1 MNELDQKIL
10 NASLPLTAIITN
22 PSRENIEK
30 ALAGLTQLWK
40 DLSASVVQNRMD
52 TGSFNDVL
60 AMVEQGELFKSM
72 VMNLTETLQNNNMY
86 EELVGFAKEILDHV
100 KFNEPSELEFKHAL
114 KKATLLAID
123 ECQGTSA
130 AAEFFKTWRKEEPG
144 SGYASGSWITL
155 LKKHEQYEDA
165 HDFAA
170 LAIEKI
176 TGELPDDEFFIDAFQ
191 ELSEEEGNMYAFDVI
206 QEQWMELQTE
216 LENRTQYYGL
226 VQSMIKNDR
235 PDGIRDVYDELVD
248 DVGDRSEA
256 HHLVEMMVQYLK
268 DQDDFS
274 EEGVLDLM
282 EKYLEGDDSFL
293 NE

>member
-1 MNELDQKIL
+1 MY
-10 NASLPLTAIITN
+10 A
-22 PSRENIEK
+22 
-30 ALAGLTQLWK
+30 
-40 DLSASVVQNRMD
+40 
-52 TGSFNDVL
+52 VL
-60 AMVEQGELFKSM
+60 RHAVFIAVEQIDVRM
-72 VMNLTETLQNNNMY
+72 RR
-86 EELVGFAKEILDHV
+86 KEILDHV

-114 KKATLLAID
+114 KKAALLAID

-191 ELSEEEGNMYAFDVI
+191 ELSEEEGNMDAFDVI

-216 LENRTQYYGL
+216 LENRTQYYA
-226 VQSMIKNDR
+226 
-235 PDGIRDVYDELVD
+235 
-248 DVGDRSEA
+248 EA

-274 EEGVLDLM
+274 EDGVLDLM